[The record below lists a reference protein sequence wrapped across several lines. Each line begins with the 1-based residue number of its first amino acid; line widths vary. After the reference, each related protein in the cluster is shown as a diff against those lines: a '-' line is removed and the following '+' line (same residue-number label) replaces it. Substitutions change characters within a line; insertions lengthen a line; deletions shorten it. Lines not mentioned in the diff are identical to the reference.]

1 MSPEVV
7 TTTAV
12 NATVS
17 TDAEKRQYLRHH
29 SNIPITVCAT
39 EDLFLQSLNNI
50 GEGGLSFD
58 SETYFAPN
66 SSISMVFHTPFD
78 FSVELLKVYGRVAWC
93 RNKSETE
100 GYEVGVEF
108 VNPSHSPL
116 YTVNLIEEM
125 YRQFEISE

>member
-1 MSPEVV
+1 MIPEVV
-7 TTTAV
+7 STTAANV
-12 NATVS
+12 TVS

-39 EDLFLQSLNNI
+39 EDLLLQSLNNI

-78 FSVELLKVYGRVAWC
+78 FSVELLRVFGRVAWC
-93 RNKSETE
+93 RNKIEGE

-108 VNPSHSPL
+108 INPSHSPL
-116 YTVNLIEEM
+116 HTASLIEEM
-125 YRQFEISE
+125 YRQFEMPE